1 MELYFSINTFLSHPE
16 IELFSLYT
24 QFAKGII
31 AVLIFIEAVGVMKK
45 SILLLMSVQFFVYL
59 GFGIIIPI
67 LPEVIIQQNLS
78 EIHVGGLLT
87 IYALASFFTA
97 PLWGAL
103 SDRTGRKKLI
113 LIGLLGFSLSFFL
126 FAFFIENI
134 ILLYVSRVVG
144 GVFSGALYTAVTG
157 FVGDMT
163 TEENRNK
170 YMGFLGMSIGLGFI
184 FGPAIGGVLGDINLQ
199 APFIASGILTALL
212 FVYAGIILKE
222 PERVGEANKR
232 QLLPKGGM
240 MFWQYRIRNLFLLSF
255 MVTLIL
261 AGLESTFQLFQIS
274 KINITPIQIG
284 YLFMASG
291 FVDAAIQGGVVR
303 RIKNG
308 TETQWILGAQIVT
321 AIGLILIP
329 FSTNLFWA
337 GFSLSV
343 FIAGNALART
353 ALVSLTS
360 KESGG
365 KYGTAAGM
373 TYSMDNMGRIIG
385 PVLFTWLFTK
395 MNGDIYYISAIL
407 AIISIAL
414 IFLYR
419 NSKKSLRSV

>member
-1 MELYFSINTFLSHPE
+1 
-16 IELFSLYT
+16 
-24 QFAKGII
+24 
-31 AVLIFIEAVGVMKK
+31 MKK
-45 SILLLMSVQFFVYL
+45 SILLLMSIQFFVYL

-67 LPEVIIQQNLS
+67 LPEVIIQQDLS

-134 ILLYVSRVVG
+134 FLLYASRVVG
-144 GVFSGALYTAVTG
+144 GIFSGALYTAVTG

-170 YMGFLGMSIGLGFI
+170 YMGLLGMSIGLGFI

-199 APFIASGILTALL
+199 VPFIASGTLTVLL
-212 FVYAGIILKE
+212 LVYAGIILKE

-232 QLLPKGGM
+232 QLVPKGGM
-240 MFWQYRIRNLFLLSF
+240 MFWQYRIRNLFMLSF

-274 KINITPIQIG
+274 KIEITPLQIG
-284 YLFMASG
+284 YLFMVSG

-308 TETQWILGAQIVT
+308 SETQWILGAQIVT

-385 PVLFTWLFTK
+385 PLLFTWLFTK
-395 MNGDIYYISAIL
+395 MDGNIYYISAVL

-414 IFLYR
+414 IFLFR
-419 NSKKSLRSV
+419 KSDKSLRGA